1 MFFTQTTNYL
11 ANKIRK
17 LHPGHDGKV
26 LLAAAVLTKQRT
38 LLKEVGRIVKRAE
51 ITKRK
56 GDESDA

>member
-26 LLAAAVLTKQRT
+26 LLAAAILAKQRI
-38 LLKEVGRIVKRAE
+38 LLKEVGRITKRAE
-51 ITKRK
+51 ITKERR
-56 GDESDA
+56 